1 MLIHREALE
10 LANLAPSEETP
21 GKFALSCLHVGKSG
35 HVTVCDG
42 HLWLRVSGKVMEP
55 SLLDVMLDED
65 DREQE
70 SVVLL
75 SAEAARSFNAALKKR
90 KVKKGEPKPHVVIA
104 QSGEEIRVSS
114 GDGRVTRKFVV
125 EPPKEPFPDVDK
137 LANQKRVIVKSVT
150 VGIDVLMSICRTVKA
165 VGCSSFTLDLAEG
178 DNAAIMLSAYSL
190 NVGHVEGM
198 FMPRRDE
205 TNEDDK
211 PKKTPKIVNPN
222 EHQPELKA
230 ADEGVISRAE
240 RLGQSIG
247 EALTDPKN
255 PIVKKFAKQLAK
267 TGGGSTSI
275 IAAGRQLD
283 IDKDGNVK
291 SKKVVDIEPA
301 RKLRAT
307 HAARDKRQRRD
318 PEGERKAQVA
328 AAAAQAKKKT
338 GTKAATAKAT
348 KKAEG
353 RKAKAKK

>member
-10 LANLAPSEETP
+10 LANLAPDQEAP
-21 GKFALSCLHVGKSG
+21 GRFALSCIHIGKAG

-42 HLWLRVSGKVMEP
+42 HFWLRVSGKVMEP

-90 KVKKGEPKPHVVIA
+90 KVKKGEPKPHVVIG

-125 EPPKEPFPDVDK
+125 EPPKAPFPDVDK
-137 LANQKRVIVKSVT
+137 LVNEKRVIVKSVT
-150 VGIDVLMSICRTVKA
+150 VGIDVLMSIARTIKA
-165 VGCSSFTLDLAEG
+165 VGCSTFTLDLAEG
-178 DNAAIMLSAYSL
+178 ESAPIMISAYSL

-198 FMPRRDE
+198 FMPCRDAGS
-205 TNEDDK
+205 DDEK
-211 PKKTPKIVNPN
+211 PKTKPKIVNPN
-222 EHQPELKA
+222 EHQPELKEG
-230 ADEGVISRAE
+230 DEGVIERAK
-240 RLGQSIG
+240 RLGQDI
-247 EALTDPKN
+247 ATAITDPDN
-255 PIVKKFAKQLAK
+255 PIVKKFAKKLA
-267 TGGGSTSI
+267 GSAGGSTSI
-275 IAAGRQLD
+275 IAGGRQLD
-283 IDKDGNVK
+283 IDKDGNIK
-291 SKKVVDIEPA
+291 SKKVVEIEPA

-318 PEGERKAQVA
+318 PEGERHTQK
-328 AAAAQAKKKT
+328 AAAQQAAKKT
-338 GTKAATAKAT
+338 Q
-348 KKAEG
+348 G